1 MSPDPLSR
9 RWGLG
14 TRLLHGVPAGKLHMR
29 EWVELFDEPRPSV
42 IQVSPFA
49 RFRVAGLVHSE
60 VEVHTVYQRLFK
72 KLAKAYTPCNTYFLC
87 FYFASFV
94 YWIQA

>member
-1 MSPDPLSR
+1 MNLDLQESKFH
-9 RWGLG
+9 
-14 TRLLHGVPAGKLHMR
+14 LLA
-29 EWVELFDEPRPSV
+29 
-42 IQVSPFA
+42 
-49 RFRVAGLVHSE
+49 VAGLVHSE

-94 YWIQA
+94 YWLQA